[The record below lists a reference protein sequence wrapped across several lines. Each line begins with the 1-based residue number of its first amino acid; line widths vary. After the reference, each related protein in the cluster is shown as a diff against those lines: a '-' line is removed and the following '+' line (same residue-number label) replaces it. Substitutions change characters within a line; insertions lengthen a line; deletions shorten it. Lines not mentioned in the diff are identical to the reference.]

1 MKDLD
6 VAANAYK
13 LMEQTLKDD
22 WKQLEAQKIK
32 IEIDNERLI
41 FEQKMAETDKNKDLL
56 HLIQAKNETVS
67 DIKKKI
73 KNTSKT
79 EQIIIKVM

>member
-1 MKDLD
+1 
-6 VAANAYK
+6 
-13 LMEQTLKDD
+13 
-22 WKQLEAQKIK
+22 
-32 IEIDNERLI
+32 
-41 FEQKMAETDKNKDLL
+41 MAETDKNKDLL